1 MRTTIYNQDE
11 RILPW
16 VAKKLGEDS
25 FDGATGIGLEK
36 DGELIAAV
44 VFNMYTKASIC
55 MHVASDGSK
64 NWLNK
69 EFLFRAFAYPFIQLK
84 CNRITALVRV
94 DNIDAQI
101 FDEKLGFKEEG
112 LIRKGSEDGTDMILY
127 GMLKEECRWLGIKI

>member
-16 VAKKLGEDS
+16 VAERLNEDS
-25 FDGATGIGLEK
+25 FEGATGIGLEE

-55 MHVASDGSK
+55 MNVASDRSK
-64 NWLNK
+64 NWLNRD
-69 EFLFRAFAYPFIQLK
+69 FLFRAFAYPFIQLK

-94 DNIDAQI
+94 DNLDAQR
-101 FDEKLGFKEEG
+101 FDEHLGFKKEG
-112 LIRKGSEDGTDMILY
+112 LIRRASEDGTDMILY
-127 GMLKEECRWLGIKI
+127 GMLREECRWLGIKI